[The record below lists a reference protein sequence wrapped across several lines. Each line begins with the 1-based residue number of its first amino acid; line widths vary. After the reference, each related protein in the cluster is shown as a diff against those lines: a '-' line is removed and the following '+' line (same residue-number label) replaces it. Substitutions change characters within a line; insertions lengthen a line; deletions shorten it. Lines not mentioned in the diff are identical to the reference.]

1 MAEERRQ
8 GCGLRG
14 ISRSKAREVLGIFTI
29 AFSLFLLVS
38 LLSYDPLDP
47 SFFSSGRGKV
57 SNYAGRLGAELSG
70 DLFELLGLSALA
82 LPPFLFLLGFRW
94 IGGRSLEPLPVR
106 LVGLFLLLPS
116 FSLFAALLQE
126 EGVLASAA
134 LDRPGGFLG
143 DEFRRT
149 LLPLLGPVGLYLF
162 ALTGLA
168 VSSVLFSRRPLLAW
182 PLFLSKRWDRLVK
195 RFQTGRTKPTPA
207 KFVETFNVQRS
218 TLQTSTAVA
227 EVVAKDAEPEAA
239 VAIPVPEERPQRPS
253 IQSPG
258 ADFTTH
264 GWPRS
269 GRFPA
274 GHRFP
279 PIALLDPPSSEVV
292 GVTEE
297 ELQQNA
303 EILER
308 KLRDFGV
315 EGKVAE
321 IQPGPVITRYEI
333 EPAPGIKINR
343 IVALADDLALALK
356 AMTVRVVA
364 PIPGKAVVGVEIP
377 NRNRAVVSLRE
388 ILSSRE
394 YEQKKATTPLPLAL
408 GKDIAGEP
416 YVADLLQMP
425 HLLIAGATGSGKS
438 ICLHALILSILYRST
453 PEEVRFLLID
463 PKRVE
468 LSIYNG
474 LPHLADAVIYDAK
487 EAAKKLH
494 RVVVHMEER
503 YRVFAET
510 GARNLVAYNRLSKP
524 EEPRRPLPS
533 AIGPRFDHP
542 QVKASPPIPHLLVVI
557 DELADL
563 MHLAAAEVENAI
575 ARLAQMARAVGIHL
589 MVATQRPSV
598 DVITGV
604 IKANF
609 PARLSF
615 QVSSKVDSRTIL
627 DQNGAEQLLGSG
639 DMLFVPPQSSKPIR
653 IHAPYVSEPEIQKVV
668 EYLRLQGEAE
678 PFQWSLLPEEMKG
691 AYEEEP
697 DDQLYRQAV
706 EIVLQTRQASI
717 SLLQRR
723 LRIGFNRA
731 ARLIERMEA
740 EGIVSP
746 MEGGRPR
753 EVLVSDD
760 G

>member
-1 MAEERRQ
+1 MADERLQRR
-8 GCGLRG
+8 GVRGLF
-14 ISRSKAREVLGIFTI
+14 RSKAGEILGIFMIT
-29 AFSLFLLVS
+29 FSLFLLVS

-47 SFFSSGRGKV
+47 SFFSSGRGRV

-70 DLFELLGLSALA
+70 DLFELFGLSALF

-94 IGGRSLEPLPVR
+94 IGGKSLEPLPVR
-106 LVGLFLLLPS
+106 LVGLFILLPS
-116 FSLFAALLQE
+116 FSLFAALLKE

-143 DEFRRT
+143 DELRRA
-149 LLPLLGPVGLYLF
+149 LFPLLGPVGLYLF
-162 ALTGLA
+162 ALTGFA
-168 VSSVLFSRRPLLAW
+168 ISSVLFSRRPLLAW
-182 PLFLSKRWDRLVK
+182 PFFLSEGWDRLVK
-195 RFQTGRTKPTPA
+195 RFQTGRAKPTPA
-207 KFVETFNVQRS
+207 KSVETFNVQRS
-218 TLQTSTAVA
+218 TLQTPTAVV
-227 EVVAKDAEPEAA
+227 EAKDEREGVKPSPTP
-239 VAIPVPEERPQRPS
+239 PVGAGFNLPDSRPVTRDPL
-253 IQSPG
+253 
-258 ADFTTH
+258 
-264 GWPRS
+264 
-269 GRFPA
+269 
-274 GHRFP
+274 P
-279 PIALLDPPSSEVV
+279 PIALLDPSSSEVI

-388 ILSSRE
+388 ILSSKE
-394 YEQKKATTPLPLAL
+394 YGEKKATTPLPLAL

-416 YVADLLQMP
+416 FVADLLQMP

-438 ICLHALILSILYRST
+438 MCLHALILSILYRST

-487 EAAKKLH
+487 EAAKRLH
-494 RVVVHMEER
+494 RVVAHMEER
-503 YRVFAET
+503 YRIFAEA
-510 GARNLVAYNRLSKP
+510 GARNLVAYNKLVGSSHQP
-524 EEPRRPLPS
+524 PVTSHQPLPY
-533 AIGPRFDHP
+533 
-542 QVKASPPIPHLLVVI
+542 LVVII

-563 MHLAAAEVENAI
+563 MHMAAAEVENAI

-589 MVATQRPSV
+589 IVATQRPSV

-627 DQNGAEQLLGSG
+627 DQSGAEQLLGSG

-653 IHAPYVSEPEIQKVV
+653 IHAPYVSEPEIQRVV
-668 EYLRLQGEAE
+668 EHLQPQGEAE
-678 PFQWSLLPEEMKG
+678 PFQWSLLPEEAKG

-731 ARLIERMEA
+731 ARLIEKMEA

-760 G
+760 R

>member
-1 MAEERRQ
+1 MAMADERLQRR
-8 GCGLRG
+8 GVRGLF
-14 ISRSKAREVLGIFTI
+14 RSKAGEILGIFMIT
-29 AFSLFLLVS
+29 FSLFLLVS

-47 SFFSSGRGKV
+47 SFFSSGRGRV

-70 DLFELLGLSALA
+70 DLFELFGLSALF

-94 IGGRSLEPLPVR
+94 IGGKSLEPLPVK
-106 LVGLFLLLPS
+106 LVGLFILLPS
-116 FSLFAALLQE
+116 FSLFAALLKE

-149 LLPLLGPVGLYLF
+149 LFPLLGPVGLYLF
-162 ALTGLA
+162 AITGFA
-168 VSSVLFSRRPLLAW
+168 ISSVLFSRRPLRAW
-182 PLFLSKRWDRLVK
+182 PFFLSEGWDRLVK
-195 RFQTGRTKPTPA
+195 RFQTGRAKKADRRPETRDISHKASISSLQSPVSRQTP
-207 KFVETFNVQRS
+207 
-218 TLQTSTAVA
+218 VA
-227 EVVAKDAEPEAA
+227 EGVAGDADQQSSETGDQRLETKRPPLPA
-239 VAIPVPEERPQRPS
+239 PVS
-253 IQSPG
+253 SL
-258 ADFTTH
+258 T
-264 GWPRS
+264 S
-269 GRFPA
+269 SL
-274 GHRFP
+274 P
-279 PIALLDPPSSEVV
+279 PIALLDPSSSEVI

-377 NRNRAVVSLRE
+377 NWNRAVVSLRE
-388 ILSSRE
+388 ILSSKE
-394 YEQKKATTPLPLAL
+394 YGEKKATTPLPLAL

-416 YVADLLQMP
+416 FVADLLQMP

-438 ICLHALILSILYRST
+438 MCLHALILSILYRST

-494 RVVVHMEER
+494 RVVAHMEER
-503 YRVFAET
+503 YRIFAEA
-510 GARNLVAYNRLSKP
+510 GARNLMAYNRLFKSSHQLP
-524 EEPRRPLPS
+524 ATSHQPLPY
-533 AIGPRFDHP
+533 
-542 QVKASPPIPHLLVVI
+542 LVVII

-627 DQNGAEQLLGSG
+627 DQSGAEQLLGSG

-653 IHAPYVSEPEIQKVV
+653 IHAPYVSEPEIQRVV
-668 EYLRLQGEAE
+668 EHLRLQGEAE
-678 PFQWSLLPEEMKG
+678 PFQWSLLPEEVKG

-731 ARLIERMEA
+731 ARLIEKMEA

-753 EVLVSDD
+753 EVLADRRVET
-760 G
+760 

>member
-1 MAEERRQ
+1 MADERRQ
-8 GCGLRG
+8 GRG
-14 ISRSKAREVLGIFTI
+14 ARRLFRSKAGEILGLFTI
-29 AFSLFLLVS
+29 TFSLFLLVS

-47 SFFSSGRGKV
+47 SFFSSGRGRV

-70 DLFELLGLSALA
+70 DLFELFGLSALF

-94 IGGRSLEPLPVR
+94 IGGKLLEPLPVR
-106 LVGLFLLLPS
+106 LMGLSLLLPS
-116 FSLFAALLQE
+116 FSLFVALLQE

-143 DEFRRT
+143 DEFRRA
-149 LLPLLGPVGLYLF
+149 LFPLLGPIGLYLF
-162 ALTGLA
+162 AFTGFA
-168 VSSVLFSRRPLLAW
+168 ISFVLFSRRPLLAW
-182 PLFLSKRWDRLVK
+182 PLFLSRGWDRLVK
-195 RFQTGRTKPTPA
+195 QFRAKRAKPEKA
-207 KFVETFNVQRS
+207 KPVETFDVQRS
-218 TLQTSTAVA
+218 ALQTQTAVV
-227 EVVAKDAEPEAA
+227 EAK
-239 VAIPVPEERPQRPS
+239 EEREGVKPS
-253 IQSPG
+253 PLPPIRTS
-258 ADFTTH
+258 FT
-264 GWPRS
+264 PSDS
-269 GRFPA
+269 GSLLRDPL
-274 GHRFP
+274 P
-279 PIALLDPPSSEVV
+279 PIALLDPPPSGII
-292 GVTEE
+292 GVPEE
-297 ELQQNA
+297 ELKQNA

-315 EGKVAE
+315 EGRVAE

-377 NRNRAVVSLRE
+377 NQNRAVVSLRE
-388 ILSSRE
+388 ILSSKE
-394 YEQKKATTPLPLAL
+394 YERQKAITPFPLAL

-438 ICLHALILSILYRST
+438 MCLHALILSILYRST
-453 PEEVRFLLID
+453 PKEVRFLLID

-468 LSIYNG
+468 LSIYKG
-474 LPHLADAVIYDAK
+474 LPHLADAVIYEAK
-487 EAAKKLH
+487 EAAKRLH
-494 RVVVHMEER
+494 RVVAHMEER
-503 YRVFAET
+503 YRIFAEA
-510 GARNLVAYNRLSKP
+510 GARNLMAYNRLISSSLQ
-524 EEPRRPLPS
+524 PLPYL
-533 AIGPRFDHP
+533 
-542 QVKASPPIPHLLVVI
+542 VVVI

-563 MHLAAAEVENAI
+563 MHMAAAEVENAI

-589 MVATQRPSV
+589 IVATQRPSV

-627 DQNGAEQLLGSG
+627 DQSGAEQLLGSG
-639 DMLFVPPQSSKPIR
+639 DMLFVPPQSAKPIR
-653 IHAPYVSEPEIQKVV
+653 IHAPYVSEPEIQRVV
-668 EYLRLQGEAE
+668 EYLERQAEAE
-678 PFQWSLLPEEMKG
+678 PFQWSLLPEEAK
-691 AYEEEP
+691 AASEEEP
-697 DDQLYRQAV
+697 DDHLYRQAV

-753 EVLVSDD
+753 EVLIADGKWPAASDQ
-760 G
+760 